1 METPWMQK
9 PLNERSI
16 VGMNH
21 YRVNGEK
28 RLFAAMTKGERCIVE
43 EGKGDEYLWDRLWHK
58 AVGL

>member
-1 METPWMQK
+1 MQK